1 MQNITLTQLTSVI
14 ATICMVSFLVNADD
28 TQRNLMQNQG
38 VFFSSAVVKAK
49 HYNGI
54 STHGGAKPTTNKFVF
69 STVDQNNNG
78 KLSYQEV
85 LSIKSQWLLSS
96 FNAIDT
102 NTDKSI
108 TEQEIVEYAYQSNK
122 RGS

>member
-1 MQNITLTQLTSVI
+1 MQNITLTQLTLVI

-28 TQRNLMQNQG
+28 TQRNLLQNQG
-38 VFFSSAVVKAK
+38 VIFSSAGVKVER
-49 HYNGI
+49 YNGI

-69 STVDQNNNG
+69 SSVDQNNNG

-85 LSIKSQWLLSS
+85 LSTKSQWLLSS
-96 FNAIDT
+96 FNAIDS
-102 NTDKSI
+102 NTDNFI

>member
-1 MQNITLTQLTSVI
+1 MQNITLTQLTLVI

-28 TQRNLMQNQG
+28 TQRNLLQNQG
-38 VFFSSAVVKAK
+38 VIFSSAGVKVER
-49 HYNGI
+49 YNGI
-54 STHGGAKPTTNKFVF
+54 STHRGAKPTTNKFVF
-69 STVDQNNNG
+69 SSVDQNSNG

-85 LSIKSQWLLSS
+85 LSTKSQWLLSS
-96 FNAIDT
+96 FNAIDS
-102 NTDKSI
+102 NTDNFI